1 MILAP
6 LNFDLLQF
14 LPLPQGFGRSLFSL
28 ESPAG
33 AEGPVLKKIR
43 EEEMGGAPGAFESR
57 ARAFQLELESALDMP
72 LHSSL
77 RQEDCLQVQV
87 LDDSSKNKTKAGVDL

>member
-1 MILAP
+1 
-6 LNFDLLQF
+6 
-14 LPLPQGFGRSLFSL
+14 
-28 ESPAG
+28 
-33 AEGPVLKKIR
+33 
-43 EEEMGGAPGAFESR
+43 MGGAPGAFESR

-72 LHSSL
+72 LYSSL